1 MLRRADRTA
10 NRDETMTGDDLK
22 EMRPLCFVL
31 MPFGRKTD
39 AAGRTTDFDAVYQ
52 AIIAPAVEQAGLEPI
67 RADEE
72 KIGGA
77 IHKPMFER
85 LMLCNYAVA
94 DITGA
99 NPNVYYE
106 LGIRH
111 AMRPRSTVILF
122 AAGTTLPFDIAL
134 LRGIPYQTNEQG
146 VPSNPASCVAAIATQ
161 LKAAKESPHDDS
173 PLFQLLDY
181 MPRNEVD
188 HTKTDTFR
196 DTFNYSKKHKQRLAD
211 ALRQGEQAVKE
222 AVADPAFKNLH
233 DVETGVIVDMF
244 LTLRD
249 VKAHKEMIELFQRM
263 PEPLQRARI
272 VREQYAFALNREG
285 RAQEA
290 IDVLKAVIAES
301 GPSSET
307 NGLLGR
313 VYKDQWEA
321 AKKSG
326 SGGLQVRGLLKL
338 AAETYLAGFQADW
351 RDAYPGINAVTLME
365 LMDKP
370 PPIQTE
376 ILPVVRFSAAQKA
389 KANGDYWDFATLM
402 ELAVLARDEDAA
414 MEQTETMLAKAQFGW
429 HLETTER
436 NLRLIREARAAR
448 GEELPWI
455 KELED
460 ALAEKRAQMP
470 AQQ

>member
-1 MLRRADRTA
+1 ML
-10 NRDETMTGDDLK
+10 
-22 EMRPLCFVL
+22 PLCFVL

-39 AAGRTTDFDAVYQ
+39 AGGRTTDFDAVYQ
-52 AIIAPAVEQAGLEPI
+52 AIIAPAVAEAGLEPI

-85 LMLCNYAVA
+85 LMLCNYAIA

-134 LRGIPYQTNEQG
+134 LRGIPYQLNEQG
-146 VPSNPASCVAAIATQ
+146 VPSEPAACAAAISKQ
-161 LKAAKESPHDDS
+161 LREARDNPHDDS
-173 PLFQLLDY
+173 PLYQLLDY
-181 MPRNEVD
+181 MPRHEVD

-196 DTFNYSKKHKQRLAD
+196 ERFDYSRRYKERLA
-211 ALRQGEQAVKE
+211 AARREGPVAVKN
-222 AVADPAFKNLH
+222 VIADPALRNLH
-233 DVETGVIVDMF
+233 DVESGVVIDMF

-249 VKAHKEMIELFQRM
+249 VQAYKEMIDLFDRM
-263 PEPLQRARI
+263 PEPLRRARI
-272 VREQYAFALNREG
+272 VREQYGFALNREG

-290 IDVLKAVIAES
+290 IDVLKGVIAEF

-313 VYKDQWEA
+313 VYKDQWKA
-321 AKKSG
+321 AAAVG
-326 SGGLQVRGLLKL
+326 AGGLQVRGLLRL

-365 LMDKP
+365 MMDKP
-370 PPIQTE
+370 PPIQAE
-376 ILPVVRFSAAQKA
+376 ILPVVRFSASQKA
-389 KANGDYWDFATLM
+389 RVNGDYWDFATLM
-402 ELAVLARDEDAA
+402 ELAVLARDQAGAEEQAEAA
-414 MEQTETMLAKAQFGW
+414 LIRAEFAW
-429 HLETTER
+429 HLETTEG
-436 NLRLIREARAAR
+436 NLRAIREARAAR
-448 GEELPWI
+448 GEDIPWI
-455 KELED
+455 KDLED
-460 ALAEKRAQMP
+460 ALAQKRKEMSLAQTK
-470 AQQ
+470 

>member
-1 MLRRADRTA
+1 MAD
-10 NRDETMTGDDLK
+10 DDAAPAK
-22 EMRPLCFVL
+22 PLCFIL
-31 MPFGRKTD
+31 MPFGRKADST
-39 AAGRTTDFDAVYQ
+39 GRITDFDAVYHT
-52 AIIAPAVEQAGLEPI
+52 IIVPAVTAAGLEPI

-85 LMLCNYAVA
+85 LMLCNYAIA

-122 AAGTTLPFDIAL
+122 AAGTVLPFDIAL
-134 LRGIPYQTNEQG
+134 LRGIPYRTNEQG
-146 VPSNPASCVAAIATQ
+146 APSDPAVCVHAIARQ
-161 LKAAKESPHDDS
+161 LQEAKEHPHDDS
-173 PLFQLLDY
+173 PLFQLLEY
-181 MPRNEVD
+181 MPRHEVD

-196 DTFNYSKKHKQRLAD
+196 DRFNYSKKYKQRLAD
-211 ALRQGEQAVKE
+211 ALRQGEQAVKA
-222 AVADPAFKNLH
+222 AVADPAFGNLH
-233 DVETGVIVDMF
+233 DLETGVVIDMF

-249 VKAHKEMIELFQRM
+249 VKAHQEMIALYGRM
-263 PEPLQRARI
+263 PEPLQRARM

-285 RAQEA
+285 RGDDAVE
-290 IDVLKAVIAES
+290 VLKGVIAEF

-321 AKKSG
+321 AKKNG
-326 SGGLQVRGLLKL
+326 SGGLQVRGLLRL

-351 RDAYPGINAVTLME
+351 RDAYPGVNAVTLME
-365 LMDKP
+365 LMDRP
-370 PPIQTE
+370 PPVQAE
-376 ILPVVRFSAAQKA
+376 ILPVVRYSAGQKA

-402 ELAVLARDEDAA
+402 ELAVLAR
-414 MEQTETMLAKAQFGW
+414 EQAVAEEQAGIALSHAQFAW

-436 NLRLIREARAAR
+436 NLRLIREARLAR

-455 KELED
+455 ADIEQAFAD
-460 ALAEKRAQMP
+460 RRAQM
-470 AQQ
+470 AAKAS

>member
-1 MLRRADRTA
+1 VEHSAD
-10 NRDETMTGDDLK
+10 EPVK
-22 EMRPLCFVL
+22 PLCFVL

-39 AAGRTTDFDAVYQ
+39 AAGRTTDFDAVYHQ
-52 AIIAPAVEQAGLEPI
+52 IIAPAVEEAGLDPI

-85 LMLCNYAVA
+85 LMLCNYAIA

-99 NPNVYYE
+99 NPNVFYE

-122 AAGTTLPFDIAL
+122 ATGTVLPFDIAL

-146 VPSNPASCVAAIATQ
+146 APANPAAGAAAVSQQ
-161 LKAAKESPHDDS
+161 LMAAKENPHDDS

-181 MPRNEVD
+181 MPRAEVD

-196 DTFNYSKKHKQRLAD
+196 DRFNYSKRYKAKLAD
-211 ALRQGEQAVKE
+211 ALRHGETAVKQ
-222 AVADPAFKNLH
+222 AIADPAFKNLH
-233 DVETGVIVDMF
+233 DLESGVVVDMF

-249 VKAHKEMIELFQRM
+249 VKAHKEMIDLYRRM
-263 PEPLQRARI
+263 PGPLQRARI
-272 VREQYAFALNREG
+272 VREQYGFALNREG

-290 IDVLKAVIAES
+290 IDVLKNVIEEY

-313 VYKDQWEA
+313 VYKDQWDA
-321 AKKSG
+321 AKKG
-326 SGGLQVRGLLKL
+326 GAGGLQVRGLLKL

-351 RDAYPGINAVTLME
+351 RDAYPGVNAVTLME

-370 PPIQTE
+370 PSVQAE

-389 KANGDYWDFATLM
+389 KVSGDYWDYATLM
-402 ELAVLARDEDAA
+402 ELAVLARDQEGAEA
-414 MEQTETMLAKAQFGW
+414 QAEIALAKAQFGW

-436 NLRLIREARAAR
+436 NLRLIRETRAAR
-448 GEELPWI
+448 GEEIPWI
-455 KELED
+455 ADIEQ
-460 ALAEKRAQMP
+460 ALAEKRTQMAAAQKSS
-470 AQQ
+470 

>member
-1 MLRRADRTA
+1 MDQ
-10 NRDETMTGDDLK
+10 DEPPK
-22 EMRPLCFVL
+22 PLCFVL
-31 MPFGRKTD
+31 MPFGRKAD
-39 AAGRTTDFDAVYQ
+39 AAGRTTDFDAVYRD
-52 AIIAPAVEQAGLEPI
+52 IIAPAVSEAELEPI

-85 LMLCNYAVA
+85 LMLCNYAIA

-122 AAGTTLPFDIAL
+122 AAGTIMPFDIAL
-134 LRGIPYQTNEQG
+134 LRGISYQTDEQG
-146 VPSNPASCVAAIATQ
+146 MPADPMSCVAAISRQ
-161 LKAAKESPHDDS
+161 LQEAKENPHDDS

-181 MPRNEVD
+181 MPRTEVD

-196 DTFNYSKKHKQRLAD
+196 DRFHYSKKHKVRLSEAR
-211 ALRQGEQAVKE
+211 LRGAQAVKE
-222 AVADPAFKNLH
+222 TIADPAFRNLH
-233 DVETGVIVDMF
+233 DVETGVIIDMF

-249 VKAHKEMIELFQRM
+249 VKAHGDMIALYDRM
-263 PEPLQRARI
+263 PEPLRRARI

-290 IDVLKAVIAES
+290 IDVLKGVIAEF

-321 AKKSG
+321 AKMG
-326 SGGLQVRGLLKL
+326 GAGGLQVRGLLKL

-351 RDAYPGINAVTLME
+351 RDAYPGVNAVTLME

-370 PPIQTE
+370 PPVQAE
-376 ILPVVRFSAAQKA
+376 VLPVVRFSAVQKA
-389 KANGDYWDFATLM
+389 KASGDYWDFATLM
-402 ELAVLARDEDAA
+402 ELAVLARDQEGAEA
-414 MEQTETMLAKAQFGW
+414 QAEVALAKAQFGW

-448 GEELPWI
+448 GEDIPWVRDI
-455 KELED
+455 EQ
-460 ALAEKRAQMP
+460 ALAEKRAQMT
-470 AQQ
+470 ATQRAS

>member
-1 MLRRADRTA
+1 MAMDH
-10 NRDETMTGDDLK
+10 DEDGPL
-22 EMRPLCFVL
+22 RPLCFVL

-39 AAGRTTDFDAVYQ
+39 ATGRTTDFDAVYHT
-52 AIIAPAVEQAGLEPI
+52 IIAPAVESAGLDPI

-85 LMLCNYAVA
+85 LMLCSYAIA

-99 NPNVYYE
+99 NPNVFYE

-122 AAGTTLPFDIAL
+122 AAGTILPFDIAL
-134 LRGIPYQTNEQG
+134 LRGISYPTNEQG
-146 VPSNPASCVAAIATQ
+146 VPSDPAAGVAAIAKQ
-161 LKAAKESPHDDS
+161 LTEAKENPHDDS

-181 MPRNEVD
+181 MPRTEVD

-196 DTFNYSKKHKQRLAD
+196 ERFNYSKKYKARLAD
-211 ALRQGEQAVKE
+211 ALRQGAQAVKDTI
-222 AVADPAFKNLH
+222 ADPVFANLH
-233 DVETGVIVDMF
+233 DVESGVIVDMF

-249 VKAHKEMIELFQRM
+249 VKAHQEMIALYDRM
-263 PEPLQRARI
+263 PEPLRRARI
-272 VREQYAFALNREG
+272 VREQYGFALNREG
-285 RAQEA
+285 RWPEA
-290 IDVLKAVIAES
+290 VEALKAVIEEF

-321 AKKSG
+321 AKRHG
-326 SGGLQVRGLLKL
+326 AGGLQVRGLLKL

-351 RDAYPGINAVTLME
+351 RDAYPGVNAVTLME
-365 LMDKP
+365 LMDEP
-370 PPIQTE
+370 PPVQSE
-376 ILPVVRFSAAQKA
+376 ILPVVRFSASQKA
-389 KANGDYWDFATLM
+389 KASGDYWDYATLM
-402 ELAVLARDEDAA
+402 ELAVLARDQECAEA
-414 MEQTETMLAKAQFGW
+414 QAESAIAKAQFGW

-436 NLRLIREARAAR
+436 NLRLIRETRAAR
-448 GEELPWI
+448 GENLPWI
-455 KELED
+455 KDLEE
-460 ALAEKRAQMP
+460 ALAERRAQMP
-470 AQQ
+470 AAS

>member
-1 MLRRADRTA
+1 
-10 NRDETMTGDDLK
+10 
-22 EMRPLCFVL
+22 

-39 AAGRTTDFDAVYQ
+39 AAGRTTDFDAVYHE
-52 AIIAPAVEQAGLEPI
+52 IIAPAVNEAELDPI

-146 VPSNPASCVAAIATQ
+146 VPSDPASCAAAIAKQ
-161 LKAAKESPHDDS
+161 LGRRRKIRTTTVRCFKCSTTCRATRSIT
-173 PLFQLLDY
+173 
-181 MPRNEVD
+181 PRPTRSATASTIRSNSR
-188 HTKTDTFR
+188 TGLANALQQGGRRSRK
-196 DTFNYSKKHKQRLAD
+196 RLPIP
-211 ALRQGEQAVKE
+211 R
-222 AVADPAFKNLH
+222 FKNLH
-233 DVETGVIVDMF
+233 DLETGVVVDMF

-272 VREQYAFALNREG
+272 VREQYGFALNREG
-285 RAQEA
+285 RAQDA
-290 IDVLKAVIAES
+290 TAVLKAVIEEF

-313 VYKDQWEA
+313 VYKDQWDD
-321 AKKSG
+321 AKKPAPA
-326 SGGLQVRGLLKL
+326 RCRC
-338 AAETYLAGFQADW
+338 AACSSS
-351 RDAYPGINAVTLME
+351 RPR
-365 LMDKP
+365 P
-370 PPIQTE
+370 
-376 ILPVVRFSAAQKA
+376 ILPASRPT
-389 KANGDYWDFATLM
+389 GATPI
-402 ELAVLARDEDAA
+402 LASMR
-414 MEQTETMLAKAQFGW
+414 
-429 HLETTER
+429 
-436 NLRLIREARAAR
+436 
-448 GEELPWI
+448 
-455 KELED
+455 
-460 ALAEKRAQMP
+460 
-470 AQQ
+470 